1 MEVPFETSIAGT
13 VLRGR
18 IDAVF
23 ADSDGGWTV
32 IDWKTGAEPSAANE
46 DAVVM
51 QLAAYRVAWGE
62 LMSARARASGRKEE
76 FPLHKVRAAFHYVRT
91 GRTIS
96 PENLPDGEALAHLI
110 RTAGARED
118 SSS

>member
-1 MEVPFETSIAGT
+1 MKLQDAFLRSPWANRSPIEVEVPFETSIAGT

-23 ADSDGGWTV
+23 ADPDGGWTV

-51 QLAAYRVAWGE
+51 QLAAYRVAW
-62 LMSARARASGRKEE
+62 
-76 FPLHKVRAAFHYVRT
+76 P
-91 GRTIS
+91 
-96 PENLPDGEALAHLI
+96 N
-110 RTAGARED
+110 
-118 SSS
+118 